1 MVSIEQAG
9 HFQFLDK
16 QSSMQ
21 RAVCAQGKF
30 LTTLYGKY
38 HRSAWVSDAVI
49 VLRSK
54 PAHELNAM
62 QLAVIALLC

>member
-21 RAVCAQGKF
+21 RAVCAQGKVPD
-30 LTTLYGKY
+30 YSV
-38 HRSAWVSDAVI
+38 RQISQVSTAQQCWHFAKA
-49 VLRSK
+49 R
-54 PAHELNAM
+54 ELNAM
-62 QLAVIALLC
+62 QLVLSVLLR